1 MAGREFENRVN
12 DADPN
17 LGLVRFGSLKSVEG
31 LFVAT
36 STAFAVCVDLCG
48 SIPMMINLVALP
60 SDGSHDAGPW
70 TTRRL
75 QALGGRSVLC

>member
-1 MAGREFENRVN
+1 VAGREFENRVN

-48 SIPMMINLVALP
+48 SIPDDDQPGRP
-60 SDGSHDAGPW
+60 SI
-70 TTRRL
+70 
-75 QALGGRSVLC
+75 